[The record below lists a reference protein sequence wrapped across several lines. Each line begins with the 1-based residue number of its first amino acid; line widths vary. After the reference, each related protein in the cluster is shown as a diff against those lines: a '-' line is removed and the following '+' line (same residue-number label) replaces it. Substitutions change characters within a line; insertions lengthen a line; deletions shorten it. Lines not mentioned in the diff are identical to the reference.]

1 MKTPEEEAQELFDKY
16 NNYLQQEMNCIVYV
30 ENAKQ
35 CAIICVDKIITSLE
49 EYDDRN
55 STHELQNMESDF
67 KYWEKVRE
75 ELGLL

>member
-35 CAIICVDKIITSLE
+35 CAIICVDEMYDIASQNDNVIQMNYLTDVKKELESL
-49 EYDDRN
+49 
-55 STHELQNMESDF
+55 
-67 KYWEKVRE
+67 
-75 ELGLL
+75 